1 MTDDKSRFL
10 QRKEQAESV
19 ALMINTSDRTVS
31 AALIFLTALIII
43 LIPELSISKGKGC
56 SALQISICQS
66 LSRKFE
72 RIFNVQ

>member
-1 MTDDKSRFL
+1 MTSHVSYRERSKLSR
-10 QRKEQAESV
+10 V
-19 ALMINTSDRTVS
+19 ALTINTSDQTVS

-72 RIFNVQ
+72 RIFHVQ